1 MLVGTAMFD
10 AAHHVPVLI
19 YPNPL
24 NPKRYV
30 VLNSG
35 FTFREYDYL
44 NNARAGSQAPGL
56 RGDRHQRAGIG
67 SCTRRRRNG
76 GVLHRGV
83 GVARDQL
90 IPRPSEG
97 PSRDLGRDRP
107 SLKLSMHGLPS
118 GNLAGIV
125 NFMKQLLRELA
136 NALFIIL
143 GILSAGMGIHGFLIS
158 SHFIDGG
165 VTGISM
171 LVSKVLGIPLP
182 ILVLAINMPFIGL
195 GYRQIGRTFA
205 IRSALAIM
213 GLSLCLATVHYPDV
227 TPDKLLTAVFGGFFI
242 GAGMGLAMRGGA
254 VLDGTDIAALLIS
267 KKSHLF
273 RVGDV
278 ILGLNIVIFLTAE
291 FFLGVE
297 PALYSI
303 LTYLSA
309 TKTLDFLLHG
319 LEEYTAITIVSER
332 SAAIREALTLGLGR
346 GVTVY
351 KGRGGMSGADQ
362 EILFCVVTRLEIGKV
377 MNIVEDLDDSAFIT
391 IGALAEVKGGVL
403 RKTAHH

>member
-1 MLVGTAMFD
+1 
-10 AAHHVPVLI
+10 
-19 YPNPL
+19 
-24 NPKRYV
+24 
-30 VLNSG
+30 
-35 FTFREYDYL
+35 
-44 NNARAGSQAPGL
+44 
-56 RGDRHQRAGIG
+56 
-67 SCTRRRRNG
+67 
-76 GVLHRGV
+76 
-83 GVARDQL
+83 
-90 IPRPSEG
+90 
-97 PSRDLGRDRP
+97 
-107 SLKLSMHGLPS
+107 
-118 GNLAGIV
+118 
-125 NFMKQLLRELA
+125 MKQLLRELS

-171 LVSKVLGIPLP
+171 LLSKVLGIKLP
-182 ILVLAINMPFIGL
+182 ILILAINMPFIGL
-195 GYRQIGRTFA
+195 GYRQIGRLFA
-205 IRSALAIM
+205 IRSSLAIT
-213 GLSLCLATVHYPDV
+213 GLSACLATIHYPDV

-278 ILGLNIVIFLTAE
+278 ILGLNIVIFLTAA

-297 PALYSI
+297 SSLYSI
-303 LTYLSA
+303 LTYVSA
-309 TKTLDFLLHG
+309 SKTLDFILHG
-319 LEEYTAITIVSER
+319 IEEYTAITIVSDQ
-332 SAAIREALTLGLGR
+332 SDTIRQALIGGLGR

-351 KGRGGMSGADQ
+351 KGRGGMRGVDQ

-377 MNIVEDLDDSAFIT
+377 MNIVEELDDSAFIT
-391 IGALAEVKGGVL
+391 VGSLAEVKGGVL